1 MSRYHDLYHIGHQTF
16 NISFLNLSWAIRF
29 VCRKCFAKS
38 FNVFHM
44 RNMYGIYDVLC
55 QQLTFY
61 AVFTLWRDCPQ
72 QLSKKNVNKD
82 NAKFGYQ
89 ISYLFSLFI
98 TFLWDISCYFITNP
112 SKITRRVIAFTN
124 KIHPYLECCF
134 VIWEE
139 TNLLICFN
147 HSILTKYLTI
157 VIKKKIILIW
167 FCKEHLDEN
176 KRNQELH
183 FWFFTKTFRI
193 AQNL

>member
-1 MSRYHDLYHIGHQTF
+1 MSIYFMIGWYQGLYYIGHQIF
-16 NISFLNLSWAIRF
+16 NISFLNSSCAIYI
-29 VCRKCFAKS
+29 VCLKCFIKS
-38 FNVFHM
+38 SSFIVFLM

-89 ISYLFSLFI
+89 ISYLFSLYI
-98 TFLWDISCYFITNP
+98 TFLWDISCYFITYP

-124 KIHPYLECCF
+124 KIHLHLEWWY

-147 HSILTKYLTI
+147 HSILYI
-157 VIKKKIILIW
+157 Y
-167 FCKEHLDEN
+167 DE
-176 KRNQELH
+176 
-183 FWFFTKTFRI
+183 
-193 AQNL
+193 

>member
-1 MSRYHDLYHIGHQTF
+1 MQYMKYQEHLEKKVFQHRMDWERRECI
-16 NISFLNLSWAIRF
+16 
-29 VCRKCFAKS
+29 VCLKCFIKS
-38 FNVFHM
+38 SSFIVFLM

-72 QLSKKNVNKD
+72 QSSKKNVNKD

-89 ISYLFSLFI
+89 ISYLFSLYI

-124 KIHPYLECCF
+124 KIHLHLEWWY

-147 HSILTKYLTI
+147 HSILYINDDISLLI
-157 VIKKKIILIW
+157 RLISNPNILIIRIYIYLPITW
-167 FCKEHLDEN
+167 NSL
-176 KRNQELH
+176 RNYIYS
-183 FWFFTKTFRI
+183 TY
-193 AQNL
+193 